1 MTGWHPAPFV
11 TTIDDAA
18 TQEDAIAMNVGL
30 RATLLVAAAI
40 LSATSAVAQQTI
52 TFASFGGAYQAAQRK
67 ALLDPIEKKLNIVIK
82 EDTLTGI
89 ADVRAQVR
97 ANAVKWDVADL
108 GAASCSR
115 GTVES
120 LFEPLDYSVISTDG
134 IDKGMVN
141 TDWIGVIYYS
151 TVISWSTQKFGVNG
165 PQTWAEFWDAK
176 KFPGTRSLSRG
187 ASETMEIALMADG
200 VPLDK
205 LYPIDVERAIKSLEK
220 IKPNVV
226 AWWASGAQSAQLL
239 KDGEADM
246 VAIWNGRASAAIKD
260 GAKAATTYN
269 QGILNA
275 DCLVIPKGAKNAALA
290 QKVIALMVSPDLQ
303 ANIPNYIDYGPITA
317 KAFET
322 GKISPEAAERIN
334 SSPKNAARQIRM
346 NFDFWRENLAKLT
359 ERMDAFLQR

>member
-1 MTGWHPAPFV
+1 
-11 TTIDDAA
+11 
-18 TQEDAIAMNVGL
+18 MNVGF
-30 RATLLVAAAI
+30 RATLLIAAAI
-40 LSATSAVAQQTI
+40 GTATAAAAQQTV

-67 ALLDPIEKKLNIVIK
+67 ALLDPIEKRLNIVIK

-115 GTVES
+115 GTAEG
-120 LFEPLDYSVISTDG
+120 LFEPLDYTIIKTDG
-134 IDKGMVN
+134 VDEAMV
-141 TDWIGVIYYS
+141 DAHWIGVIYYS
-151 TVISWSTQKFGVNG
+151 TVIAWNTQKFGADG
-165 PQTWAEFWDAK
+165 PQTWADFWDVK

-200 VPLDK
+200 VAPDR
-205 LYPIDVERAIKSLEK
+205 LYPIDVERAINSLEK
-220 IKPNVV
+220 IKPHVV
-226 AWWASGAQSAQLL
+226 AWWSSGAQAAQLL

-246 VAIWNGRASAAIKD
+246 VAIWNGRASAVIKD

-290 QKVIALMVSPDLQ
+290 QKIIALMVSPELQ
-303 ANIPNYIDYGPITA
+303 ADIPGYIDYGPITA
-317 KAFET
+317 KAFEV
-322 GKISPEAAERIN
+322 GKISPEMAERVN
-334 SSPKNAARQIRM
+334 SSPRNAARQTMM
-346 NFDFWRENLAKLT
+346 NFNFWRENLAKLT

>member
-1 MTGWHPAPFV
+1 MKLPLRVG
-11 TTIDDAA
+11 
-18 TQEDAIAMNVGL
+18 IAGV
-30 RATLLVAAAI
+30 ALLVAGTLAGQAA
-40 LSATSAVAQQTI
+40 AQQVI

-67 ALLDPIEKKLNIVIK
+67 AQLDPIEKLLGIVIK

-108 GAASCSR
+108 GAASCAR
-115 GTVES
+115 GAAEG
-120 LFEPLDYSVISTDG
+120 LFEPLDYSVIKTDG
-134 IDKGMVN
+134 IDKGMVHK
-141 TDWIGVIYYS
+141 DWIGVIYYS
-151 TVISWSTQKFGVNG
+151 TIIAWNTDKYGQNG
-165 PQTWAEFWDAK
+165 PQSWADFWDVK

-205 LYPIDVERAIKSLEK
+205 LYPIDVDRAIKSLEK
-220 IKPNVV
+220 IKPHVV

-260 GAKAATTYN
+260 GAKATTTYN

-275 DCLVIPKGAKNAALA
+275 DCLVIPKGAKNLALA
-290 QKVIALMVSPDLQ
+290 QKVIALMVDPVIQ
-303 ANIPNYIDYGPITA
+303 ADIPKYINYGPITA
-317 KAFET
+317 KAFDT
-322 GKISPEAAERIN
+322 GKITPAQAAEIN
-334 SSPKNAARQIRM
+334 SAPANAAKQTVM
-346 NFDFWRENLAKLT
+346 NFDFWREHLPKLT

>member
-1 MTGWHPAPFV
+1 
-11 TTIDDAA
+11 
-18 TQEDAIAMNVGL
+18 MNVGL
-30 RATLLVAAAI
+30 RAPLLVAAAI

-67 ALLDPIEKKLNIVIK
+67 ALLDPIEKQLNIVIK

-134 IDKGMVN
+134 VDKAMVH

-151 TVISWSTQKFGVNG
+151 TVIAWSTQKFGVNG
-165 PQTWAEFWDAK
+165 PQTWVDFWDVK

-200 VPLDK
+200 VPLDQ

-226 AWWASGAQSAQLL
+226 AWWTSGAQSAQLL

-246 VAIWNGRASAAIKD
+246 VAIWNGRASAVIKD

-290 QKVIALMVSPDLQ
+290 QKVIALMVSPELQ
-303 ANIPNYIDYGPITA
+303 ADIPNYIDYGPITA

-322 GKISPEAAERIN
+322 GKISPEVAERVN
-334 SSPKNAARQIRM
+334 SSPKNAARQTRM